1 MRVVLPSP
9 DSPTTIR
16 VKCPPLLAT
25 VHVTQRV
32 ELDRV
37 ERGKSR
43 DDEMK

>member
-25 VHVTQRV
+25 KTFIQNRV
-32 ELDRV
+32 ISGRV
-37 ERGKSR
+37 GEREESR
-43 DDEMK
+43 